1 MPAFREQLRNNL
13 VALISLVVALTALG
27 YSTWRNER
35 TELNRN
41 VRAAGFE
48 LLANVGSLQ
57 QVVFY
62 AHFNP
67 GDARGD
73 ARMGWAEVLTIV
85 DLAEL
90 MPLNVAADAKVLH
103 ETWRADWAGLGDD
116 AEAHQRID
124 QSIDTIR
131 RTTLRELRRLR

>member
-1 MPAFREQLRNNL
+1 MPAFRDQLSNNL
-13 VALISLVVALTALG
+13 VALISLVVALTALS

-62 AHFNP
+62 AHFTP

-90 MPLNVAADAKVLH
+90 MPKDVAADAKVLH
-103 ETWRADWAGLGDD
+103 ETWRTNWAGLGDD
-116 AEAHQRID
+116 PGAHQRID
-124 QSIDTIR
+124 QSIDAIR
-131 RTTLRELRRLR
+131 RTTLQELRELR

>member
-1 MPAFREQLRNNL
+1 MPAFRDQLRNNL

-41 VRAAGFE
+41 VREAGFA
-48 LLANVGSLQ
+48 LLTQVGSLQ

-62 AHFNP
+62 AHFKP

-90 MPLNVAADAKVLH
+90 MPRDVAADAKVLH
-103 ETWRADWAGLGDD
+103 ETWQANWAGLGDD
-116 AEAHQRID
+116 PDAHQRID
-124 QSIDTIR
+124 QSIDAIR
-131 RTTLRELRRLR
+131 RTTLRELRTLR